1 MRHPKLKLIL
11 TGLAGLALAGCAN
24 TDQVAPVAP
33 TAQLATAIA
42 EVTALPPTSAPT
54 AAVDY
59 CLECHTDQEQL
70 ITTADPVVEMEG
82 ESKGVG

>member
-24 TDQVAPVAP
+24 ADQAAQVAPTVQPA
-33 TAQLATAIA
+33 AVLAEA
-42 EVTALPPTSAPT
+42 TALPPTPAPT

-59 CLECHTDQEQL
+59 CLECHTDQAQL